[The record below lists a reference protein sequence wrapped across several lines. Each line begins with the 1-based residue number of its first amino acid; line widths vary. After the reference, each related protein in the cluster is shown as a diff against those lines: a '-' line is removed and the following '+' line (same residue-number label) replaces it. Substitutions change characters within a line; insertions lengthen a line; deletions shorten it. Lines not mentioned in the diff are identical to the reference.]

1 MGEERVKNPFIEM
14 YAAWEKMMA
23 DSLDAML
30 RSPAFVAGLGKV
42 FENVI
47 MSKEQIDRSV
57 QATLRAMNV
66 PSTKDLADIGEALGS
81 LRRTVDELRG
91 KVDSLLQQDSPE
103 RGFQGESSAGR
114 KPRAGRP

>member
-30 RSPAFVAGLGKV
+30 RSPAFVASMAKV
-42 FENVI
+42 LENFM

-66 PSTKDLADIGEALGS
+66 PSTKDIAEILDALGS
-81 LRRTVDELRG
+81 LRLAVDELNG
-91 KVDSLLQQDSPE
+91 KVNLLFQHDSQE
-103 RGFQGESSAGR
+103 T
-114 KPRAGRP
+114 